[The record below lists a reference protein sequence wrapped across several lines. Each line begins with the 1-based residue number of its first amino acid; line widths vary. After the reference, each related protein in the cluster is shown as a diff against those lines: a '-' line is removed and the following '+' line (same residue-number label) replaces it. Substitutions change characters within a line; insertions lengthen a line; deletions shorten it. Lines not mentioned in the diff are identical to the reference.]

1 MSRLT
6 TLTSRQE
13 KLKLNPPFIVTMN
26 NTTSNIDISSNLT
39 TNLSISSNLIINTVQ
54 NGKSIIYLGTQYST
68 TSALKTAIIA
78 EGMNDWSRAKLHFCL
93 NNMGDRGTGVLPDG
107 NNTNYNASVADAR
120 MTILY
125 TGFVGIGNTNPVS
138 LLSLNATPRSADTFN
153 WGNCPMT
160 ITHPT
165 ITGATAS
172 TLNDPKPI
180 LHLCRDGTVNTN
192 YAERATFNLCRYEH
206 PSVAPT
212 TGSRTRLDIGLTHTT
227 FDDEICVMSL
237 RSDGNVGIGKTNPNC
252 RLYISANL
260 AASATVYA
268 MRLSSGA
275 ATDNGGFG
283 TLLGLGSEPN
293 GWSKCAIGHTR
304 TANYDQG
311 DIIFLSRATADNA
324 DCTMSDEKMRIKSN
338 GNVGIGTTN
347 PSTRLHIQH
356 ASTSPDGWSGG
367 LYVYNPNDAANHC
380 SVIGVRIGGKSAD
393 KALLSFDSA
402 SEYGWSIFLK
412 GGDTTQTLRF
422 NNSWNGTG
430 TDRLQ
435 ISNAGVVSAANY
447 NIGATSINNYLF
459 NNQGANHST
468 YKDFDLIDK
477 FGYTYIQDK
486 TNGPGTGA
494 EQYYSWYIGLGNDYP
509 FNNVNNERYGM
520 QFAIAR
526 TETNPKLC
534 VRRKEANVWRGWE
547 GLTAEKAVSLT
558 TGDKTISGTL
568 TVSTNIDCGGGIAIT
583 GSTAFWQPN
592 GSAID
597 VAVDD
602 GNLTNTYI
610 NFKGAG
616 AGTDWCYLRQIG
628 QPELYKLALD
638 FHDDNNDARFC
649 IRSVRSAVAG
659 GVDVINEVFTVD
671 MGNVKATGTVRATGF
686 TAVNGEYELMI
697 APPTATAAATI
708 QTIQQNTGFNQNL
721 TLQAVTNS
729 GNVGIG
735 ITNPACKLEIKGAVG
750 INNGSSYAI
759 ANNKMQAG
767 SLTIGD
773 QTLNYG
779 GGSDWTANTAGLMF
793 ECLDNTEIAVHDSG
807 SRIASLMYFEGGD
820 TNRITIGRNWPPW
833 TAIYSVVLNGNVT
846 CAGSFTNGA
855 TSYIYAGG
863 LRLGGFDTGNT
874 IWQDTGDLGISA
886 NTGNNIKF
894 AIGNGSEK
902 MRIKSDGNVGIGTN
916 NPTNIFQVGDGARL
930 RISNGVSDY
939 SVIGTKDVD
948 DNTNTRIVISGNTRG
963 SYEGQI
969 QYLATAGSHIF
980 YTNATNERMRI
991 KSNGYVGIGTTDPK
1005 SLLTINT
1012 PPTVTDPI
1020 SFDYSSCPLTITN
1033 TNTTG
1038 STINDPKPVLFLCR
1052 NGVAGQSYG
1061 SKASFNLCR
1070 FENAGNTHSRTR
1082 LDIGLTNENFNDV
1095 NIMSLRSDGNVGIG
1109 ATNPGTYRLNVNG
1122 STYINGTLITNK
1134 IGIGNNTPVGTLH
1147 IGTSVYQSDTS
1158 LYISANNVGNR
1169 TCRMGYNSDWSFCIG
1184 DIGQSDS
1191 GTWKPQILINYA
1203 APANSISI
1211 DSIGRVYGN
1220 FIGYSDERLKSNIQT
1235 IDNALLK
1242 VQELRGVTF
1251 TFISDNTRDIGLI
1264 AQEVEYIIPEAVKEN
1279 ELNNTKGINYSCLVG
1294 LLVQAVKEL
1303 NNKVIKLENILINN
1317 NLN

>member
-54 NGKSIIYLGTQYST
+54 NGKSIIYLGTQNST

-93 NNMGDRGTGVLPDG
+93 NNMGDRGAGVLPDG
-107 NNTNYNASVADAR
+107 NNTIYNASIADAR

-125 TGFVGIGNTNPVS
+125 DGNVGIGKTNPAYKLHVTAGKTVASTAFAMKISGGEFLNIGNHGTLIGLGSEDGSFTKCAIGHVRNDSDDRGDIVFLATNNTGSGSCSMSDEKMRISKFGFVGIGNTNPVS

-206 PSVAPT
+206 PISNPT

-268 MRLSSGA
+268 MRLSCGTS
-275 ATDNGGFG
+275 TDAGGFG

-311 DIIFLSRATADNA
+311 DIVFLSRATADNA

-347 PSTRLHIQH
+347 PGNI
-356 ASTSPDGWSGG
+356 
-367 LYVYNPNDAANHC
+367 
-380 SVIGVRIGGKSAD
+380 
-393 KALLSFDSA
+393 
-402 SEYGWSIFLK
+402 
-412 GGDTTQTLRF
+412 
-422 NNSWNGTG
+422 
-430 TDRLQ
+430 LQ
-435 ISNAGVVSAANY
+435 V
-447 NIGATSINNYLF
+447 
-459 NNQGANHST
+459 GANGRLRIANDT
-468 YKDFDLIDK
+468 ADFTLIGTKDVEDNNNTKIVLS
-477 FGYTYIQDK
+477 GYTRGSPHAGNIDYVSTAGFHRFY
-486 TNGPGTGA
+486 TNGSTERMRIANDGT
-494 EQYYSWYIGLGNDYP
+494 I
-509 FNNVNNERYGM
+509 
-520 QFAIAR
+520 
-526 TETNPKLC
+526 
-534 VRRKEANVWRGWE
+534 
-547 GLTAEKAVSLT
+547 T
-558 TGDKTISGTL
+558 TS
-568 TVSTNIDCGGGIAIT
+568 NIDCIGGIAIT
-583 GSTAFWQPN
+583 AANAFYQTT
-592 GSAID
+592 S
-597 VAVDD
+597 VDP
-602 GNLTNTYI
+602 GNLSQTYI
-610 NFKGAG
+610 TFKEAG
-616 AGTDWCYLRQIG
+616 ANSDWCYLRQIG
-628 QPELYKLALD
+628 GTNEYKLALD
-638 FHDDNNDARFC
+638 IHDDGTEARFC
-649 IRSVRSAVAG
+649 IRSIASVNAT
-659 GVDVINEVFTVD
+659 DTITEVFAVD
-671 MGNVKATGTVRATGF
+671 NGNVKATGTVRATGF

-729 GNVGIG
+729 GNIGIG
-735 ITNPACKLEIKGAVG
+735 ITNPVCKLEIKGAVG
-750 INNGSSYAI
+750 INNGSSFAI

-779 GGSDWTANTAGLMF
+779 GGIDWTANTAGLMF

-807 SRIASLMYFEGGD
+807 NRVSSLMYFQGGA
-820 TNRITIGRNWPPW
+820 TNSITIGRNFSPW
-833 TAIYSVVLNGNVT
+833 GAISSVVLN
-846 CAGSFTNGA
+846 
-855 TSYIYAGG
+855 
-863 LRLGGFDTGNT
+863 
-874 IWQDTGDLGISA
+874 
-886 NTGNNIKF
+886 
-894 AIGNGSEK
+894 
-902 MRIKSDGNVGIGTN
+902 GNVGIGTN
-916 NPTNIFQVGDGARL
+916 NPTNILQVGDGARL
-930 RISNGVSDY
+930 RIANDANDY
-939 SVIGTKDVD
+939 SLIGTKTGD
-948 DNTNTRIVISGNTRG
+948 DTTNTRIVISGNNRG
-963 SYEGQI
+963 SSLSGCIE
-969 QYLATAGSHIF
+969 YLASTDTGDHIFKTSGQNEKMRIAKNGLVTISGDLTTSGTLSFGSRTPDFLIYLYGTDYGFGINDSTLRYNSGGSHKF
-980 YTNATNERMRI
+980 YT
-991 KSNGYVGIGTTDPK
+991 
-1005 SLLTINT
+1005 
-1012 PPTVTDPI
+1012 
-1020 SFDYSSCPLTITN
+1020 
-1033 TNTTG
+1033 
-1038 STINDPKPVLFLCR
+1038 
-1052 NGVAGQSYG
+1052 
-1061 SKASFNLCR
+1061 
-1070 FENAGNTHSRTR
+1070 
-1082 LDIGLTNENFNDV
+1082 
-1095 NIMSLRSDGNVGIG
+1095 G
-1109 ATNPGTYRLNVNG
+1109 ATNTATISNTGTITATAFSGPLTGNVTGNCSGSAASLTSGDKTISGTLTATAFSGPLTGNVTGNCSGSSSSCTGAAASLTSGNKTISGTLTATAFSGPLTGNVTGNCSGSSSSCTGAAASLTSGNKTISGQLNCNTLEINNPNG
-1122 STYINGTLITNK
+1122 SITHLPYSDNQNYIRGNTIISGIVGIT
-1134 IGIGNNTPVGTLH
+1134 NNTPVGTLH
-1147 IGTSVYQSDTS
+1147 IGITASLSDTS
-1158 LYISANNVGNR
+1158 LYISANNSGNR
-1169 TCRMGYNSDWSFCIG
+1169 TCRMGYNGGWSFCIG
-1184 DIGQSDS
+1184 DIGPNDS
-1191 GTWKPQILINYA
+1191 GTWNPQFLINYA
-1203 APANSISI
+1203 APANILYFNEN
-1211 DSIGRVYGN
+1211 GRLHANQFWNV
-1220 FIGYSDERLKSNIQT
+1220 SDERLKSNIQT

-1279 ELNNTKGINYSCLVG
+1279 ELNNTKGINYSGLVG
-1294 LLVQAVKEL
+1294 LLVQAIKEL

>member
-93 NNMGDRGTGVLPDG
+93 NNMGDRGAGVLPDG
-107 NNTNYNASVADAR
+107 NSTNYNASIADAR
-120 MTILY
+120 MTITY
-125 TGFVGIGNTNPVS
+125 T
-138 LLSLNATPRSADTFN
+138 
-153 WGNCPMT
+153 
-160 ITHPT
+160 
-165 ITGATAS
+165 
-172 TLNDPKPI
+172 
-180 LHLCRDGTVNTN
+180 
-192 YAERATFNLCRYEH
+192 
-206 PSVAPT
+206 
-212 TGSRTRLDIGLTHTT
+212 
-227 FDDEICVMSL
+227 
-237 RSDGNVGIGKTNPNC
+237 GNVGIGTTDPKTLFHIKGTDPILRIMAQGGGTAKSQIDLATFDNP
-252 RLYISANL
+252 LYP
-260 AASATVYA
+260 
-268 MRLSSGA
+268 SSCSLI
-275 ATDNGGFG
+275 ATDNGNGGNSFQINLKTSGNINNTQFTPFYISPTGDVGINTTTNTKSLLNLYDTVQNKARLTLTGKEFYTGENTNGDGIGLVLGVNRTDNRQLYICDTAKIAQNTTNSMIRMGVGGVGETIIDSMATDGATRLVLNIGGGAFKCQTNTYGSMNKVLKFHNVQTSDTKAIMENLIINEGAIVGGIFG
-283 TLLGLGSEPN
+283 GDTFISGYWGVAVNLNNSGSTNGSGNIGGNINNTQSYEPGNSAFTINMRSSTSQTTFDRRLLTVLPNGNVSATGTITGTTLSAINTNLAIPAVGAAGGNGDRLILWTGSAAAHPYSLGMNSSTLWYSVPSGASHIFYVNGGAIATISSTGISNTGTIRATGYAAVNGAYELMIDPPTATAAATIQTIQQGVNFNQNLTLQAVPDSGNVGIGTTNPSTYKLYVNGTTYINGNTTINSAKLIVGNDNSFPDLQLGSTN
-293 GWSKCAIGHTR
+293 GNNLGVATTAGSFSGASAINDLVLRSLNKLILQSGGGNTPAITITTGNYVGIGTNNPSQILQVGDAAR
-304 TANYDQG
+304 LRIANDSNDYSLIGTKNVD
-311 DIIFLSRATADNA
+311 DADNTRIVISGKGRTNYNGNI
-324 DCTMSDEKMRIKSN
+324 DYITTTTGSHLFYSSVGTTVERMRIN
-338 GNVGIGTTN
+338 NVGNVGIGTTN
-347 PSTRLHIQH
+347 PSTRLHIEH

-402 SEYGWSIFLK
+402 LEYGWSIFLK
-412 GGDTTQTLRF
+412 GGDSSKSLRF
-422 NNSWNGTG
+422 NNSSNGTG
-430 TDRLQ
+430 TDILQ
-435 ISNAGVVSAANY
+435 ISNAG
-447 NIGATSINNYLF
+447 NI
-459 NNQGANHST
+459 
-468 YKDFDLIDK
+468 
-477 FGYTYIQDK
+477 
-486 TNGPGTGA
+486 
-494 EQYYSWYIGLGNDYP
+494 
-509 FNNVNNERYGM
+509 
-520 QFAIAR
+520 
-526 TETNPKLC
+526 
-534 VRRKEANVWRGWE
+534 
-547 GLTAEKAVSLT
+547 
-558 TGDKTISGTL
+558 
-568 TVSTNIDCGGGIAIT
+568 
-583 GSTAFWQPN
+583 
-592 GSAID
+592 
-597 VAVDD
+597 
-602 GNLTNTYI
+602 
-610 NFKGAG
+610 
-616 AGTDWCYLRQIG
+616 
-628 QPELYKLALD
+628 
-638 FHDDNNDARFC
+638 
-649 IRSVRSAVAG
+649 
-659 GVDVINEVFTVD
+659 
-671 MGNVKATGTVRATGF
+671 
-686 TAVNGEYELMI
+686 
-697 APPTATAAATI
+697 
-708 QTIQQNTGFNQNL
+708 
-721 TLQAVTNS
+721 
-729 GNVGIG
+729 
-735 ITNPACKLEIKGAVG
+735 
-750 INNGSSYAI
+750 
-759 ANNKMQAG
+759 
-767 SLTIGD
+767 
-773 QTLNYG
+773 
-779 GGSDWTANTAGLMF
+779 
-793 ECLDNTEIAVHDSG
+793 
-807 SRIASLMYFEGGD
+807 
-820 TNRITIGRNWPPW
+820 
-833 TAIYSVVLNGNVT
+833 T
-846 CAGSFTNGA
+846 CSGSFTNGS
-855 TSYIYAGG
+855 TSYMYAGG
-863 LRLGGFDTGNT
+863 LRLCGYDTGNA

-894 AIGNGSEK
+894 GIGNGGEK
-902 MRIKSDGNVGIGTN
+902 
-916 NPTNIFQVGDGARL
+916 
-930 RISNGVSDY
+930 
-939 SVIGTKDVD
+939 
-948 DNTNTRIVISGNTRG
+948 
-963 SYEGQI
+963 
-969 QYLATAGSHIF
+969 
-980 YTNATNERMRI
+980 MRI

-1082 LDIGLTNENFNDV
+1082 LDIGLTNANFNDV

-1109 ATNPGTYRLNVNG
+1109 TTNPGTYKLYVNE